1 MFGASA
7 AGAADVRAQAR
18 SSGGDRETA
27 LRVAAA
33 LLARPL
39 SLQLVKVR
47 CERAGDE
54 RFCGLTLS
62 GVKFHRRIDRAGF
75 EREVDTLL
83 AGAFATDRHI
93 VEVDLW
99 TTVPADAGKG
109 AIVSGDF
116 AQPTSA
122 TVYATTARR
131 RDAAPSRGANVFW
144 DPTFR
149 RELERGSTG

>member
-1 MFGASA
+1 MRPTLEPPARRWYRAS
-7 AGAADVRAQAR
+7 D
-18 SSGGDRETA
+18 
-27 LRVAAA
+27 AA
-33 LLARPL
+33 LFLGVSTKSVLRWTATGF
-39 SLQLVKVR
+39 VR

-54 RFCGLTLS
+54 RFCGLRLS
-62 GVKFHRRIDRAGF
+62 GVKFHRRMDRAAF
-75 EREVDTLL
+75 EHEVDTLV
-83 AGAFATDRHI
+83 AGAFASDPHI

-99 TTVPADAGKG
+99 TTVPLDAGKG

-131 RDAAPSRGANVFW
+131 RDASPSRGPNVFW

-149 RELERGSTG
+149 RELERGSSG